1 MGDDKCKMM
10 NDFIINNLSYI
21 ELAASLFGLV
31 YVVFEVLQKNFMWYL
46 WVLTSITFG
55 IVYYYSHIYAYMGLQ
70 IYYVAMGIYG
80 IYSWRRAKALAKRAA
95 AQLSTQPSTQLST
108 QPASNGGA
116 AHKLSEI
123 SNSGAATQPGELG
136 SEDADILVVRK
147 MSREVAI
154 LSTLF
159 SIIVFFI
166 LTYILKCTEDP
177 NPWLDSFCSVISM
190 LATFW
195 LSRQYLQNWY
205 LWIVCNVASTIL
217 SLSVEQYYAA
227 LLYFIMIG
235 MAVWGLW
242 HWNKNGVK
250 C

>member
-1 MGDDKCKMM
+1 M

-95 AQLSTQPSTQLST
+95 AQP
-108 QPASNGGA
+108 
-116 AHKLSEI
+116 
-123 SNSGAATQPGELG
+123 ATQPGELS
-136 SEDADILVVRK
+136 SEDADILVVRR
-147 MSREVAI
+147 MSMEVAI

-159 SIIVFFI
+159 AIIVFFI

-205 LWIVCNVASTIL
+205 LWILCNVASTML
-217 SLSVEQYYAA
+217 SLSVAQYYAA

-235 MAVWGLW
+235 MAIWGLW

>member
-1 MGDDKCKMM
+1 M

-95 AQLSTQPSTQLST
+95 AQP
-108 QPASNGGA
+108 
-116 AHKLSEI
+116 
-123 SNSGAATQPGELG
+123 ATQPGELG

-159 SIIVFFI
+159 SIIGFFI

-217 SLSVEQYYAA
+217 SLSVAQYYAA

-235 MAVWGLW
+235 MAIWGLW

>member
-1 MGDDKCKMM
+1 MM

-95 AQLSTQPSTQLST
+95 AQP
-108 QPASNGGA
+108 
-116 AHKLSEI
+116 
-123 SNSGAATQPGELG
+123 ATQPGELR

-217 SLSVEQYYAA
+217 SLSVAQYYAA

-235 MAVWGLW
+235 MAIWGLW

>member
-1 MGDDKCKMM
+1 M

-95 AQLSTQPSTQLST
+95 AQP
-108 QPASNGGA
+108 
-116 AHKLSEI
+116 
-123 SNSGAATQPGELG
+123 ATQPGELS
-136 SEDADILVVRK
+136 SEDADILVVRR
-147 MSREVAI
+147 MSMEVAI
-154 LSTLF
+154 VSTLF
-159 SIIVFFI
+159 AIIVFFI

-235 MAVWGLW
+235 MAIWGLW

>member
-1 MGDDKCKMM
+1 M

-95 AQLSTQPSTQLST
+95 AQP
-108 QPASNGGA
+108 
-116 AHKLSEI
+116 
-123 SNSGAATQPGELG
+123 ATQPGELG

-217 SLSVEQYYAA
+217 SLSVQQYYAA

>member
-1 MGDDKCKMM
+1 MM

-95 AQLSTQPSTQLST
+95 AQP
-108 QPASNGGA
+108 
-116 AHKLSEI
+116 
-123 SNSGAATQPGELG
+123 ATQPGEPR
-136 SEDADILVVRK
+136 SEDADILVVRR

>member
-95 AQLSTQPSTQLST
+95 AQP
-108 QPASNGGA
+108 
-116 AHKLSEI
+116 
-123 SNSGAATQPGELG
+123 ATQPGELG

-217 SLSVEQYYAA
+217 SLSVAQYYAA

-235 MAVWGLW
+235 MAIWGLW

>member
-1 MGDDKCKMM
+1 M

-95 AQLSTQPSTQLST
+95 AQP
-108 QPASNGGA
+108 
-116 AHKLSEI
+116 
-123 SNSGAATQPGELG
+123 ATQPGELR

-154 LSTLF
+154 LSALF

-227 LLYFIMIG
+227 LLYFVMIG

>member
-1 MGDDKCKMM
+1 M

-95 AQLSTQPSTQLST
+95 AQP
-108 QPASNGGA
+108 
-116 AHKLSEI
+116 
-123 SNSGAATQPGELG
+123 ATQPGELR
-136 SEDADILVVRK
+136 SEDADILVVRR

-235 MAVWGLW
+235 MAIWGLW

>member
-1 MGDDKCKMM
+1 M

-95 AQLSTQPSTQLST
+95 AQPGAQLST
-108 QPASNGGA
+108 QPASNG
-116 AHKLSEI
+116 
-123 SNSGAATQPGELG
+123 GAATQPGELG

-235 MAVWGLW
+235 MAIWGLW

>member
-1 MGDDKCKMM
+1 M

-95 AQLSTQPSTQLST
+95 AQP
-108 QPASNGGA
+108 
-116 AHKLSEI
+116 
-123 SNSGAATQPGELG
+123 ATQPGEPR
-136 SEDADILVVRK
+136 SEDADILVVRR

>member
-95 AQLSTQPSTQLST
+95 AQP
-108 QPASNGGA
+108 
-116 AHKLSEI
+116 
-123 SNSGAATQPGELG
+123 ATQPGELR

-235 MAVWGLW
+235 MAIWGLW

>member
-1 MGDDKCKMM
+1 M

-95 AQLSTQPSTQLST
+95 AQP
-108 QPASNGGA
+108 
-116 AHKLSEI
+116 
-123 SNSGAATQPGELG
+123 ATQPGELG

-205 LWIVCNVASTIL
+205 LWIACNAASTIL

-235 MAVWGLW
+235 MAIWGLW

>member
-1 MGDDKCKMM
+1 MM
-10 NDFIINNLSYI
+10 NDYIINNLSYI

-95 AQLSTQPSTQLST
+95 AQP
-108 QPASNGGA
+108 
-116 AHKLSEI
+116 
-123 SNSGAATQPGELG
+123 ATQPGELR
-136 SEDADILVVRK
+136 SEDADILVVRR
-147 MSREVAI
+147 MSREVAF

-217 SLSVEQYYAA
+217 SLSVAQYYAA

>member
-1 MGDDKCKMM
+1 M

-95 AQLSTQPSTQLST
+95 AQP
-108 QPASNGGA
+108 
-116 AHKLSEI
+116 
-123 SNSGAATQPGELG
+123 ATQPGELG

-217 SLSVEQYYAA
+217 SLAVEQYYAA

>member
-1 MGDDKCKMM
+1 MM

-95 AQLSTQPSTQLST
+95 AQP
-108 QPASNGGA
+108 
-116 AHKLSEI
+116 
-123 SNSGAATQPGELG
+123 ATQPGELG

-235 MAVWGLW
+235 MAIWGLW

>member
-1 MGDDKCKMM
+1 MM

-95 AQLSTQPSTQLST
+95 AQP
-108 QPASNGGA
+108 
-116 AHKLSEI
+116 
-123 SNSGAATQPGELG
+123 ATQPGELR

-159 SIIVFFI
+159 SIIGFFI

-217 SLSVEQYYAA
+217 SLSVAQYYAA

>member
-1 MGDDKCKMM
+1 M

-95 AQLSTQPSTQLST
+95 AQP
-108 QPASNGGA
+108 
-116 AHKLSEI
+116 
-123 SNSGAATQPGELG
+123 ATQPGELS
-136 SEDADILVVRK
+136 SEDADILVVRR

-166 LTYILKCTEDP
+166 LTYILKCTEGP

-217 SLSVEQYYAA
+217 SLSVAQYYAA

-235 MAVWGLW
+235 MAIWGLW

>member
-1 MGDDKCKMM
+1 M

-95 AQLSTQPSTQLST
+95 AQP
-108 QPASNGGA
+108 
-116 AHKLSEI
+116 
-123 SNSGAATQPGELG
+123 ATQPGELS
-136 SEDADILVVRK
+136 SEDADILVVRR

-227 LLYFIMIG
+227 LLYIIMIG
-235 MAVWGLW
+235 MAIWGLW

>member
-1 MGDDKCKMM
+1 MDDKCKMM

-80 IYSWRRAKALAKRAA
+80 IYSWRCAKALAKRAA
-95 AQLSTQPSTQLST
+95 AQ
-108 QPASNGGA
+108 PAIGA
-116 AHKLSEI
+116 GAPGYSCELR
-123 SNSGAATQPGELG
+123 NSSAATQPGELR

-217 SLSVEQYYAA
+217 SLSVAQYYAA

-235 MAVWGLW
+235 MAIWGLW

>member
-1 MGDDKCKMM
+1 M

-95 AQLSTQPSTQLST
+95 AQ
-108 QPASNGGA
+108 PA
-116 AHKLSEI
+116 
-123 SNSGAATQPGELG
+123 ELR

-227 LLYFIMIG
+227 LLYFVMIG
-235 MAVWGLW
+235 MAIWGLW

>member
-1 MGDDKCKMM
+1 MM

-95 AQLSTQPSTQLST
+95 AQ
-108 QPASNGGA
+108 PA
-116 AHKLSEI
+116 
-123 SNSGAATQPGELG
+123 ELR

-205 LWIVCNVASTIL
+205 LWILCNVASTIL
-217 SLSVEQYYAA
+217 SLSVAQYYAA

-235 MAVWGLW
+235 MAIWGLW

>member
-1 MGDDKCKMM
+1 MM

-95 AQLSTQPSTQLST
+95 AQLVAQSPS
-108 QPASNGGA
+108 QPAAQPAIGA
-116 AHKLSEI
+116 GAPG
-123 SNSGAATQPGELG
+123 NSCELRNSSAATQPGELR

-205 LWIVCNVASTIL
+205 LWIACNVASTIL

>member
-1 MGDDKCKMM
+1 M

-95 AQLSTQPSTQLST
+95 AQP
-108 QPASNGGA
+108 
-116 AHKLSEI
+116 
-123 SNSGAATQPGELG
+123 ATQPGELR
-136 SEDADILVVRK
+136 SEDADILVVRR

-217 SLSVEQYYAA
+217 SLSVAQYYAA

>member
-1 MGDDKCKMM
+1 MM

-80 IYSWRRAKALAKRAA
+80 IYSWRRAKALAKRVA
-95 AQLSTQPSTQLST
+95 AQP
-108 QPASNGGA
+108 
-116 AHKLSEI
+116 
-123 SNSGAATQPGELG
+123 ATQPGELR

-235 MAVWGLW
+235 MAIWGLW

>member
-1 MGDDKCKMM
+1 MM

-95 AQLSTQPSTQLST
+95 AQPVV
-108 QPASNGGA
+108 QPAIGA
-116 AHKLSEI
+116 GAPG
-123 SNSGAATQPGELG
+123 NSCELRNSSAATQPGELG
-136 SEDADILVVRK
+136 SEDADILVVRR

-217 SLSVEQYYAA
+217 SLSVAQYYAA

-235 MAVWGLW
+235 MALWGLW

>member
-1 MGDDKCKMM
+1 M

-95 AQLSTQPSTQLST
+95 AQPGTQLST

-116 AHKLSEI
+116 ARKL
-123 SNSGAATQPGELG
+123 SNSGAATQPGELS
-136 SEDADILVVRK
+136 SEDADILVVRR

-159 SIIVFFI
+159 AIIVFFI

-217 SLSVEQYYAA
+217 SLSVAQYYAA

-242 HWNKNGVK
+242 HWNENGVK

>member
-21 ELAASLFGLV
+21 ELAALLFGLV

-80 IYSWRRAKALAKRAA
+80 IYSWRRAKALAKRVA
-95 AQLSTQPSTQLST
+95 AQP
-108 QPASNGGA
+108 
-116 AHKLSEI
+116 
-123 SNSGAATQPGELG
+123 ATQPGELG

-217 SLSVEQYYAA
+217 SLYVEQYYAA
-227 LLYFIMIG
+227 LLYFVMIG
-235 MAVWGLW
+235 MAIWGLW

>member
-1 MGDDKCKMM
+1 M

-95 AQLSTQPSTQLST
+95 AQP
-108 QPASNGGA
+108 
-116 AHKLSEI
+116 
-123 SNSGAATQPGELG
+123 ATQPGELR

-217 SLSVEQYYAA
+217 SLSVAQYYAA

-235 MAVWGLW
+235 MAIWGLW

>member
-1 MGDDKCKMM
+1 MM

-95 AQLSTQPSTQLST
+95 AQ
-108 QPASNGGA
+108 PA
-116 AHKLSEI
+116 E
-123 SNSGAATQPGELG
+123 PR

-217 SLSVEQYYAA
+217 SLSVAQYYAA
-227 LLYFIMIG
+227 LLYFVMIG
-235 MAVWGLW
+235 MAIWGLW

>member
-1 MGDDKCKMM
+1 MM

-95 AQLSTQPSTQLST
+95 AQ
-108 QPASNGGA
+108 PA
-116 AHKLSEI
+116 
-123 SNSGAATQPGELG
+123 ELR
-136 SEDADILVVRK
+136 SEDADILVVRR

-159 SIIVFFI
+159 AIIVFFI

-205 LWIVCNVASTIL
+205 LWILCNVASTIL

-227 LLYFIMIG
+227 LLYFVMIG
-235 MAVWGLW
+235 MAIWGLW

>member
-1 MGDDKCKMM
+1 MM

-80 IYSWRRAKALAKRAA
+80 IYSWRRAKALAKRVAAQPA
-95 AQLSTQPSTQLST
+95 AQLAA
-108 QPASNGGA
+108 QPAIGA
-116 AHKLSEI
+116 GAPG
-123 SNSGAATQPGELG
+123 NSCELRNSSAATQPGELR
-136 SEDADILVVRK
+136 SEDADILVVRR

-217 SLSVEQYYAA
+217 SLSVAQYYAA
-227 LLYFIMIG
+227 LLYFVMIG
-235 MAVWGLW
+235 MAIWGLW

>member
-1 MGDDKCKMM
+1 MM

-95 AQLSTQPSTQLST
+95 AQ
-108 QPASNGGA
+108 PA
-116 AHKLSEI
+116 
-123 SNSGAATQPGELG
+123 ELR

-147 MSREVAI
+147 MGGEVAI

-217 SLSVEQYYAA
+217 SLSVAQYYAA
-227 LLYFIMIG
+227 LLYFVMIG

>member
-1 MGDDKCKMM
+1 MM

-95 AQLSTQPSTQLST
+95 AQP
-108 QPASNGGA
+108 
-116 AHKLSEI
+116 
-123 SNSGAATQPGELG
+123 ATQPGELS
-136 SEDADILVVRK
+136 SEDADILVVRR

-217 SLSVEQYYAA
+217 SLSVAQYYAA
-227 LLYFIMIG
+227 LLYFVMIG
-235 MAVWGLW
+235 MAIWGLW

>member
-1 MGDDKCKMM
+1 M

-95 AQLSTQPSTQLST
+95 AQP
-108 QPASNGGA
+108 
-116 AHKLSEI
+116 
-123 SNSGAATQPGELG
+123 ATQPGEPR

>member
-95 AQLSTQPSTQLST
+95 AQP
-108 QPASNGGA
+108 
-116 AHKLSEI
+116 
-123 SNSGAATQPGELG
+123 ATQPGELR

>member
-1 MGDDKCKMM
+1 MDDKCKMM

-95 AQLSTQPSTQLST
+95 AQP
-108 QPASNGGA
+108 
-116 AHKLSEI
+116 
-123 SNSGAATQPGELG
+123 ATQPGELG

-227 LLYFIMIG
+227 LLYFVMIG
-235 MAVWGLW
+235 MAIWGLW

>member
-1 MGDDKCKMM
+1 M

-95 AQLSTQPSTQLST
+95 AQP
-108 QPASNGGA
+108 
-116 AHKLSEI
+116 
-123 SNSGAATQPGELG
+123 ATQPGELG

>member
-95 AQLSTQPSTQLST
+95 AQP
-108 QPASNGGA
+108 
-116 AHKLSEI
+116 
-123 SNSGAATQPGELG
+123 ATQPGEPR
-136 SEDADILVVRK
+136 SEDADILVVRR

-217 SLSVEQYYAA
+217 SLSVAQYYAA
-227 LLYFIMIG
+227 LLYFVMIG
-235 MAVWGLW
+235 MAIWGLW

>member
-95 AQLSTQPSTQLST
+95 AQP
-108 QPASNGGA
+108 
-116 AHKLSEI
+116 
-123 SNSGAATQPGELG
+123 ATQPGELR

-205 LWIVCNVASTIL
+205 LWIACNVASTIL

-235 MAVWGLW
+235 MAIWGLW